1 MRKQE
6 CVHLHALLVEVT
18 RYLVEHDELEA
29 AALAR
34 YDHFGTRPSSI
45 HESKQNHRQAISLL
59 VSALDRQVESPVEE
73 APDHHLVE

>member
-18 RYLVEHDELEA
+18 RYLVERDELEA
-29 AALAR
+29 ETLAR

-45 HESKQNHRQAISLL
+45 HESKQDHRQAIALL
-59 VSALDRQVESPVEE
+59 VSALDREADSPVGR
-73 APDHHLVE
+73 APDHLVE